1 MWFTVEPPVIIVIHG
16 LIGLPFFS
24 YIRNIHSCTAKGHI
38 HLDWL
43 MWHPSLPSQ
52 TPWLTNRTV
61 INDENW
67 VLKLRCLTQHC
78 SAVLMPEMPMS
89 DICISLC
96 CLTDVVT
103 KSQEAYEAA
112 MVIAKA
118 DLAPTHPIRL
128 GLALNFSVFYYEIIN
143 NSDNACKLAKQVSRK
158 KWRHYLR
165 LLTSVLM

>member
-67 VLKLRCLTQHC
+67 VIKLRCLSD
-78 SAVLMPEMPMS
+78 SALQCGADAQDAYVWHLYLIVLFNRCCDKVTRGIRSS
-89 DICISLC
+89 DGYCQGRSG
-96 CLTDVVT
+96 TDSSDT
-103 KSQEAYEAA
+103 TRPCAQLFRFLLR
-112 MVIAKA
+112 
-118 DLAPTHPIRL
+118 DHQQL
-128 GLALNFSVFYYEIIN
+128 GQCVQA
-143 NSDNACKLAKQVSRK
+143 R
-158 KWRHYLR
+158 
-165 LLTSVLM
+165 